1 MCVFLS
7 YHLWLFSSYF
17 DIKRLAECII
27 LFRKS
32 MIATASLDSVTT
44 VWGKNIGISSV
55 LDFSSEC
62 LVSLSVNV
70 KMKRCFLK
78 SPSVLKS

>member
-1 MCVFLS
+1 
-7 YHLWLFSSYF
+7 
-17 DIKRLAECII
+17 
-27 LFRKS
+27 
-32 MIATASLDSVTT
+32 MIATASLDSITT
-44 VWGKNIGISSV
+44 VWGKNIGISSI